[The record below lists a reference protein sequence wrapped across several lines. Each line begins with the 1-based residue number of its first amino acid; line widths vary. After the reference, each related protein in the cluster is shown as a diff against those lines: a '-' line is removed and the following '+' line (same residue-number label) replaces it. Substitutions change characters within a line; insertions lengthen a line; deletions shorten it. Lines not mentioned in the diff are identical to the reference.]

1 MYPKGDENL
10 DIQEIRNTLQEEIEL
25 LSKGIKNC
33 EPCDMA
39 DISKQLNES
48 IRLLLSLY

>member
-1 MYPKGDENL
+1 MNIE
-10 DIQEIRNTLQEEIEL
+10 EMRNTLREEIEL
-25 LSKGIKNC
+25 LSKGIKDC